1 MRYVGVIFVS
11 GAGLWVL
18 LTVRML
24 ISPPSVA
31 DICGDPAAMC
41 CVWCAAVSWFTF
53 VPMFGFL
60 FALILFLPGYLFVS
74 WIARRAAW
82 WRPIYWIAGW
92 VLTAVIAAVLFY
104 VPLALVIADRKII
117 ALNINNGILARM
129 AWVFVGFAIGFA
141 VFGLL
146 CGLCYCMMLVRAA
159 RAAER
164 EARGSAH
171 RASRTPTT
179 A

>member
-1 MRYVGVIFVS
+1 VRYVGVIFVS

-24 ISPPSVA
+24 MSPPSYA

-41 CVWCAAVSWFTF
+41 CVWCAAVGWFTF
-53 VPMFGFL
+53 VPIFGFL
-60 FALILFLPGYLFVS
+60 FALILFLPGYLLVS

-92 VLTAVIAAVLFY
+92 VVTAVIAAVLFD
-104 VPLALVIADRKII
+104 VALAIADRKIV

-129 AWVFVGFAIGFA
+129 AWAFVGFAIGFA

-146 CGLCYCMMLVRAA
+146 CGFCYWMMLVRAA
-159 RAAER
+159 RASER

-171 RASRTPTT
+171 RASRPPTT